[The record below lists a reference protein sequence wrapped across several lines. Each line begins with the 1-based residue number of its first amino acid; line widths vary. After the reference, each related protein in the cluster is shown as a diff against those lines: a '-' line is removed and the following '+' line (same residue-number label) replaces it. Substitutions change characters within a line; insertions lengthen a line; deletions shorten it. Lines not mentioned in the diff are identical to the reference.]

1 MNKNNRYQLSE
12 EEVQQLEQ
20 AMRDDGQD
28 DEVVQRL
35 AAIHQ
40 LHRGSSVR
48 TVARESDFSESTI
61 YRWREKFKEGGV
73 KALSYRRSRQ
83 RRSLKAEVT
92 KLRQELSKAQ
102 EALETTQ
109 EKLNRTREKAQE
121 SLQRARKEAQDHAE
135 VHQQELE
142 VTRQALKKTQ
152 EKLNRV
158 RKEAQETQDNYDS
171 LAANVTAVDK
181 REARVANDE
190 KRIKRKSSEFQ
201 LRGSLDTLESLL
213 PVIDDFDR
221 AFENV
226 PEDISENSWI
236 KGVEMIQHKFE
247 KLLGKYQ
254 IEAIDPTSKPFDP
267 DFHDAIGTD
276 DRDEVESGHV
286 TVTLQKGYRAGEH
299 LLRPALVR
307 VAS

>member
-61 YRWREKFKEGGV
+61 YRWWEKFKEGGV
-73 KALSYRRSRQ
+73 KALSYRGPRQ

-102 EALETTQ
+102 EE
-109 EKLNRTREKAQE
+109 LNHTREKAQE

-158 RKEAQETQDNYDS
+158 RKEAQEAQDSYDS

-267 DFHDAIGTD
+267 DLHDAIGTD